1 MMLSVASGC
10 GGSEF
15 REACLRWERSS
26 GKSYAERAEFAR
38 EMSELTEGQLSRD
51 FKAVERTLRAL
62 SVGDVERAQDY
73 EVQTKI
79 SENRIKSRMSECL
92 K

>member
-1 MMLSVASGC
+1 MLLSVASGC
-10 GGSEF
+10 GGNEF
-15 REACLRWERSS
+15 KDACARWGRSP
-26 GKSYAERAEFAR
+26 GKSYTQRAEFAK
-38 EMSELTEGQLSRD
+38 EMSELTDGQLSRD

-62 SVGDVERAQDY
+62 SVGDVERAEDY

-79 SENRIKSRMSECL
+79 SESRIKSRMSECL